1 MNSLNILS
9 GRSPT
14 PPASRSRRSS
24 SYDNTSTERTD
35 ESKTAEEQG
44 ERARDEEQGQ
54 GEGVET
60 MDFSE
65 TTPLIGGQSPELF
78 GDRKSGNGWRTI
90 PKRISTTL
98 IGTTRVVF
106 TTITTPVRYVI
117 ACFYDENGQFSPF
130 LPLITIC
137 RMLTPRRRKRSARQL
152 ESGTEKQKAKSRPQK
167 RSKRSTSV
175 ESTSAVTSD
184 SELDEKV
191 AIDGDSPARNTR
203 QRTQSQEPDEIAPQR
218 RSIRI
223 KLHNE
228 EALKKRRKQLDPSKP
243 SSDKVSNAKDAVA
256 AALKSPSSPSSS
268 KLTRFPR
275 APLPPRPLVPRRQP
289 SYSNLKGISSL
300 PPRQKT
306 LIIDLDETLIHSHS
320 KGGRFATGHMVE
332 VKIGHAVGVGGVT
345 FGPQVPIL
353 YYVHKRPHCDEFL
366 RKVHK
371 WYNLVIFTASVQEY
385 ADPVIDWLELERS
398 YFSGRYYRQHCTMRN
413 GAYIKDLSA
422 VEPDLSKVMIVDN
435 SPVSYCF
442 HEDNAVPIEGWI
454 SDPTDNDLL
463 NLIPI
468 LEGLQHST
476 DVRALLSLRLG
487 QPQVDG

>member
-24 SYDNTSTERTD
+24 AYGT
-35 ESKTAEEQG
+35 TAEHVEDSVEVHA
-44 ERARDEEQGQ
+44 ERDIEEGDAQN
-54 GEGVET
+54 

-65 TTPLIGGQSPELF
+65 STPLLGGQSPELF
-78 GDRKSGNGWRTI
+78 GDMKAGSGWRTL
-90 PKRISTTL
+90 PNRISTAL

-106 TTITTPVRYVI
+106 ATITTPVRYVI

-137 RMLTPRRRKRSARQL
+137 RVLNPRRRKRNAHAVQVGS
-152 ESGTEKQKAKSRPQK
+152 EKENVRGKSRSQK
-167 RSKRSTSV
+167 RSKRSTSIA
-175 ESTSAVTSD
+175 SNTTAVTSD
-184 SELDEKV
+184 SEWDEKL
-191 AIDGDSPARNTR
+191 ALEDSPARNTR
-203 QRTQSQEPDEIAPQR
+203 QRTSSMEADEIAPQR

-228 EALKKRRKQLDPSKP
+228 EALKKRRSQKDSRSSFQ
-243 SSDKVSNAKDAVA
+243 SDKVSDAKDAVA

-289 SYSNLKGISSL
+289 SYSNLKGISNL

-332 VKIGHAVGVGGVT
+332 VKIGHTVGVGGVT

-366 RKVHK
+366 RKVATH
-371 WYNLVIFTASVQEY
+371 
-385 ADPVIDWLELERS
+385 
-398 YFSGRYYRQHCTMRN
+398 G
-413 GAYIKDLSA
+413 LSF
-422 VEPDLSKVMIVDN
+422 LSRD
-435 SPVSYCF
+435 
-442 HEDNAVPIEGWI
+442 
-454 SDPTDNDLL
+454 
-463 NLIPI
+463 
-468 LEGLQHST
+468 
-476 DVRALLSLRLG
+476 
-487 QPQVDG
+487 